1 MRVII
6 TLIITLFVSISA
18 MADISV
24 VKGKIVDS
32 KTGKGVAGVSIKL
45 STGASATSNSEGVF
59 ELSNVLPGK
68 GVLIITA
75 PQMLNRT
82 LDVVVNQDQ
91 QLDLGDIAVEKA
103 STQDQATILLD
114 ESAIANDEDKSQNVS
129 SLLASSDDV
138 FFSSA
143 GFLFGTMRFNLRGY
157 DQDNFTTYI
166 NGINFNSTE
175 RGNFQYSSI
184 GGLNDAV
191 RNRDAGNGLEM
202 TAYSFGNIG
211 GTSNIDLRP
220 SRQSVG
226 TKASLAFSNRSYTTR
241 AMATYSTGILK
252 NGWAFTVSGS
262 QRWAEEGNIK
272 GTYYNSWAYLVSAE
286 KIFNNKHSLSIST
299 FGAPTERGTSSGTTQ
314 EMYDLVGDNQYN
326 PNWGYQQGK
335 KRNARIVNS
344 FEPSLI
350 VSYEW
355 KIDPKTTFNAG
366 IAGRISKYSKTG
378 LNWYNAPDPRPD
390 YYRYL
395 PSYLINGSDEP
406 MPYLVQFRTNLIKND
421 VSRQQINWDE
431 IYMANYN
438 RVIKGQDTA
447 TYIQE
452 RAHDDYKELTFNATI
467 NKAFNN
473 GLNFIGGL
481 EARTYVGSH
490 YKTLEDLLG
499 GKYWM
504 DIDQFAERDFGTAS
518 QKQQNDLNNPNRK
531 VYVDDKFGYDYEIHA
546 KTANAWTSITLNQP
560 KYTVSVGAKYS
571 FNSYYRYGNM
581 RNGRAADNSYGKG
594 SVNNFGDI
602 ATKANLLY
610 KLSGKHMIAA
620 NASFETRSPLAYNAY
635 LSPRIKN
642 TQIPD
647 MSNGKIYSGDLG
659 YIFNTSAVRGR
670 ITGYYTKFENQ
681 IEIDNFYNDVL
692 KTFVNHVMTNVNK
705 ENVGVEMGV
714 TAKVTSQVSLTF
726 IGNYGKYR
734 YTNRPNGTTSTE
746 NGSQQDTQQPIYLK
760 NFYLGGMPQLATS
773 LGFDYF
779 HPKMWFFNT
788 NINYYDKNYVS
799 IMPTRRTAAALNFAT
814 AGMTQEE
821 VNAKA
826 KAIVDQE
833 KFAASFVWDASV
845 GKLIYFKNKTSLS
858 INLTVQNILNKKDI
872 RTGGF
877 EQGRFDTESFNV
889 GKFPSK
895 YFYMQGINYFL
906 NIGYRF

>member
-1 MRVII
+1 
-6 TLIITLFVSISA
+6 
-18 MADISV
+18 
-24 VKGKIVDS
+24 
-32 KTGKGVAGVSIKL
+32 
-45 STGASATSNSEGVF
+45 
-59 ELSNVLPGK
+59 
-68 GVLIITA
+68 
-75 PQMLNRT
+75 MLNKT
-82 LDVVVNQDQ
+82 IDVVVNQDQ
-91 QLDLGDIAVEKA
+91 QLDMGDIPVEKA
-103 STQDQATILLD
+103 SSQDLSTILLD

-202 TAYSFGNIG
+202 TSYSYGNVG

-262 QRWAEEGNIK
+262 QRWANEGNIE

-286 KIFNNKHSLSIST
+286 KIFNSKHSISIST
-299 FGAPTERGTSSGTTQ
+299 FGSPTERGTSSGTMQ
-314 EMYDLVGDNQYN
+314 EMYDLAGDNQYN

-355 KIDPKTTFNAG
+355 KIDPKTTLNAG
-366 IAGRISKYSKTG
+366 IAGRISNYSKTG

-395 PSYLINGSDEP
+395 PSYLSNGTSEAD
-406 MPYLVQFRTNLIKND
+406 PYLVNFRINSIKND
-421 VSRQQINWDE
+421 VNNRQIDWDE
-431 IYMANYN
+431 LYRANYN
-438 RVIKGQDTA
+438 RVLTGKDTS

-452 RAHDDYKELTFNATI
+452 RAHDDYKEMTFNASLKRTFSNDI
-467 NKAFNN
+467 ST
-473 GLNFIGGL
+473 IGGI

-490 YKTLEDLLG
+490 YKTIEDLLG
-499 GKYWM
+499 GKFWM
-504 DIDQFAERDFGTAS
+504 DVDQFAARDFGS
-518 QKQQNDLNNPNRK
+518 RSDQKQNDLNNPDRK
-531 VYVDDKFGYDYEIHA
+531 VYEGDTFGYDYEIHT
-546 KTANAWTSITLNQP
+546 KTANAWAQATLNKA
-560 KYTVSVGAKYS
+560 KYSISLGAKYT
-571 FNSYYRYGNM
+571 FNSFYRYGNM
-581 RNGRAADNSYGKG
+581 KNGRAADNSYGKS
-594 SVNNFGDI
+594 SVNNFGDVS
-602 ATKANLLY
+602 TKINALY
-610 KLSGKHMIAA
+610 KISGKHMIAA
-620 NASFETRSPLAYNAY
+620 NAMFETRSPLSYNAY

-642 TQIPD
+642 TQIPNMD
-647 MSNGKIYSGDLG
+647 NGTIYSGDLG
-659 YIFNTSAVRGR
+659 YIFNTSMVRGR
-670 ITGYYTKFENQ
+670 ITGYYTRFDNQ
-681 IEIDNFYNDVL
+681 IEIDNFYNDYL
-692 KTFVNHVMTNVNK
+692 KTFVNHVMTNVDK
-705 ENVGVEMGV
+705 ENVGVEWGV
-714 TAKVTSQVSLTF
+714 TAKLTPQVSISF
-726 IGNYGKYR
+726 IGNYGEYR
-734 YTNRPNGTTSTE
+734 YVSRPDGTTSPE
-746 NGSQQDTQQPIYLK
+746 NGIEPDTQQPIYIK
-760 NFYLGGMPQLATS
+760 NFFVGGMPQLATS
-773 LGFDYF
+773 LGLDYF

-788 NINYYDKNYVS
+788 NVNYYDKSYVS
-799 IMPTRRTAAALNFAT
+799 IMPTRRTAAAMKFST
-814 AGMTQEE
+814 ADLTQEQ

-826 KAIVDQE
+826 KEIVHQE

-858 INLTVQNILNKKDI
+858 INLTVQNILNKTDI
-872 RTGGF
+872 RTGGY
-877 EQGRFDTESFNV
+877 EQGRFDPETFNV
-889 GKFPSK
+889 GKYPSK